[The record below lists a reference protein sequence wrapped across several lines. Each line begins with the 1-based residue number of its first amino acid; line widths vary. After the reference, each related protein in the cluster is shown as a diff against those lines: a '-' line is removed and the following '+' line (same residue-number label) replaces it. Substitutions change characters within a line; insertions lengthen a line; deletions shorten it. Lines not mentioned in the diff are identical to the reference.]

1 MRKRTRRKIYD
12 TTMCPV
18 THAIVGASVTDDG
31 SLDYLRKIEGDS
43 YEAFRTGKATKRDW
57 NNINVVA
64 RHAESMAAANI
75 GPEVMVVVKIAEM
88 HLLEAK
94 ERFERIG
101 KMGTTGLGLK
111 AMKELL
117 EYHELQRTAVSRS
130 VFESHIKRVTD
141 MIRSKSPKIKFL

>member
-1 MRKRTRRKIYD
+1 
-12 TTMCPV
+12 
-18 THAIVGASVTDDG
+18 
-31 SLDYLRKIEGDS
+31 
-43 YEAFRTGKATKRDW
+43 
-57 NNINVVA
+57 
-64 RHAESMAAANI
+64 
-75 GPEVMVVVKIAEM
+75 M
-88 HLLEAK
+88 HLIEAK

-141 MIRSKSPKIKFL
+141 MIRSRSSKINFL